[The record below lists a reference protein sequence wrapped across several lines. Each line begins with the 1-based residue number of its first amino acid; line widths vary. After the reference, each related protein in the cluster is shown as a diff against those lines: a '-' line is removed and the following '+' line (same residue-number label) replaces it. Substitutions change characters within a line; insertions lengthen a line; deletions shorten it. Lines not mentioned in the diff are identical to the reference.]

1 MGKLI
6 DKVKFTD
13 VYFKKNFRYKDLCE
27 HYLPCFT
34 GSSLLTSCLFCVAFN
49 HSIKEQTSDYIDG
62 EYNEI
67 VKRMDQKE
75 NDKFISSLLKKEIN
89 GTLLPYLNN
98 NFSLIYS
105 LDIDTGLIKNHLIYS
120 KYNDNY
126 YWFKTIMLL
135 DDNKNLIDAIDYN
148 NVPLIFKSKLQ
159 PSVREFFEKIIQDEK
174 EIYSKDEFKQL
185 VKDKVYRNKD
195 GQDLY
200 KMYLNRT
207 GLMKG

>member
-1 MGKLI
+1 MSKLI
-6 DKVKFTD
+6 DKVKFTEL
-13 VYFKKNFRYKDLCE
+13 YFKKNFRYKDLCE
-27 HYLPCFT
+27 HYLPYFT

-49 HSIKEQTSDYIDG
+49 HSIKEQTSDYIDS

-67 VKRMDQKE
+67 VKRMNQKE

-105 LDIDTGLIKNHLIYS
+105 LDIDSGLIKNHLIYS

-148 NVPLIFKSKLQ
+148 NIPLIFKSKLQ
-159 PSVREFFEKIIQDEK
+159 PSVREFFEKIIQNEK
-174 EIYSKDEFKQL
+174 ETYSKDEFEQL

-195 GQDLY
+195 GQDLF